1 MARSPGFGSKE
12 LHWGVDS
19 RSLPLLRLSWAP
31 PSSRTA
37 ASAQFLYSRAHYAK
51 GTNAPDP
58 STPDRVRGKGRYWA
72 RLLATVHFSV
82 CFHFVGFQPKVFQRS
97 LTVLVHYRL
106 RYPILGFEDGTSPP
120 AWDDPGPKAR
130 RLRPAGRGALR
141 TAFAWHRPTSLP
153 RFLDVLPWLRDFHP
167 LRQRIPTLSRG

>member
-31 PSSRTA
+31 PSSRAA

-58 STPDRVRGKGRYWA
+58 STPDRVRGRGRCWA

-106 RYPILGFEDGTSPP
+106 RCPILGFEDGTSPP
-120 AWDDPGPKAR
+120 AWDDPGPEAR

-153 RFLDVLPWLRDFHP
+153 RLRDVLPWLRDFHP